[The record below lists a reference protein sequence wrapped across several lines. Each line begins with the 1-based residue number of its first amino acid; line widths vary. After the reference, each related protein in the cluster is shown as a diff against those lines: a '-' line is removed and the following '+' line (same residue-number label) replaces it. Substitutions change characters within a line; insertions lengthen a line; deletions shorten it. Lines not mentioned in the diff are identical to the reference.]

1 LTETRP
7 MVSCEPRTDR
17 VRSCSVPPGDRE
29 GARESDGSSG
39 RKGMKRLTI
48 VVAGTI
54 SFALLSASSALAQSN
69 IPEPDVRG
77 EVVVPPGAQPGST
90 AFTGIDITVWML
102 AVAALLVVGLGLLVT
117 ARRRAR
123 SAAHT

>member
-1 LTETRP
+1 
-7 MVSCEPRTDR
+7 
-17 VRSCSVPPGDRE
+17 
-29 GARESDGSSG
+29 
-39 RKGMKRLTI
+39 MKRLTI
-48 VVAGTI
+48 ALAGTI

-69 IPEPDVRG
+69 IQEPQVRG

-102 AVAALLVVGLGLLVT
+102 AAAALLVLGIGLLFA

>member
-1 LTETRP
+1 
-7 MVSCEPRTDR
+7 
-17 VRSCSVPPGDRE
+17 
-29 GARESDGSSG
+29 
-39 RKGMKRLTI
+39 MKRLTI

-54 SFALLSASSALAQSN
+54 SFALLSASSALAQST
-69 IPEPDVRG
+69 IQEPDVRG
-77 EVVVPPGAQPGST
+77 EVVVPPGVQPGST

-102 AVAALLVVGLGLLVT
+102 AAAALLLLGVGLLFA

>member
-1 LTETRP
+1 
-7 MVSCEPRTDR
+7 
-17 VRSCSVPPGDRE
+17 
-29 GARESDGSSG
+29 
-39 RKGMKRLTI
+39 MKRLTI

-77 EVVVPPGAQPGST
+77 EVVVPPGADPGST
-90 AFTGIDITVWML
+90 AFTGIDITMWML
-102 AVAALLVVGLGLLVT
+102 AVAALLVVGLGLLVA

>member
-1 LTETRP
+1 
-7 MVSCEPRTDR
+7 
-17 VRSCSVPPGDRE
+17 
-29 GARESDGSSG
+29 
-39 RKGMKRLTI
+39 MKRLTI
-48 VVAGTI
+48 VVVGAI

-69 IPEPDVRG
+69 IPEPQVGG

-102 AVAALLVVGLGLLVT
+102 AAAALLVLGLGLLFA